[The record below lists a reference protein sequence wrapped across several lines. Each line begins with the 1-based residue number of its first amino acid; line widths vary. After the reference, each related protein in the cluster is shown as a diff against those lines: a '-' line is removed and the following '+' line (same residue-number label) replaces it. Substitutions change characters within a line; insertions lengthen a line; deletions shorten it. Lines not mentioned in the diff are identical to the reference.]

1 MPRVKQDLTAPHSIA
16 SRTTSAMYIP
26 PWLASLAGHRELEIL
41 QHPHAR
47 TFQEDQEGNRYP
59 AHQQW
64 IESPVGT
71 LLICSRERKIL
82 N

>member
-1 MPRVKQDLTAPHSIA
+1 MNQDLTPLHSVA
-16 SRTTSAMYIP
+16 KRTTSRMYIP
-26 PWLASLAGHRELEIL
+26 EWLRSLAGPREMQIL
-41 QHPHAR
+41 QHPHAC

-59 AHQQW
+59 PHQQW

-71 LLICSRERKIL
+71 MLICSRERKIL